1 MRRAAR
7 IASVPV
13 AHILCVC
20 GFEACHPVDKWKQLQ
35 ETFYI
40 GVLIPVRR

>member
-13 AHILCVC
+13 AHILSVC
-20 GFEACHPVDKWKQLQ
+20 GFEACHPVDNGNSYKRHCV
-35 ETFYI
+35 E
-40 GVLIPVRR
+40 VC